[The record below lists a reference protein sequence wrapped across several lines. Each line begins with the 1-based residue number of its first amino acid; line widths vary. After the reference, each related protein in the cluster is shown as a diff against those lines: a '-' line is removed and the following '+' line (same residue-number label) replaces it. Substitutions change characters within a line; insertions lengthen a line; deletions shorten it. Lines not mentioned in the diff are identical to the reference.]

1 GPGRGGV
8 GDGAGGPRPPRA
20 PPAPRLPRKKGFFGA
35 AREGRRPFGA
45 DGARVRRAARL
56 DRGDARPAG
65 HELTTVR
72 GRAATPAPGTAQPAA
87 AAAAAPPAE
96 SSCILIARY
105 QPSATSQ
112 GSSSSFA
119 PAGVTLTMLE
129 RRSSPPTR
137 VNCTTGSSRSFANW
151 NLVIQKFELARNC
164 RPSAICSVPPAL
176 QVLFMNTAR
185 SASCPWARTLTW
197 ERQKPTRLN
206 VQLPSSQRTVASDP
220 NMLRK

>member
-96 SSCILIARY
+96 SSCLLIARY
-105 QPSATSQ
+105 QPSATRH
-112 GSSSSFA
+112 G
-119 PAGVTLTMLE
+119 
-129 RRSSPPTR
+129 
-137 VNCTTGSSRSFANW
+137 GSSRF
-151 NLVIQKFELARNC
+151 
-164 RPSAICSVPPAL
+164 PPARLTPARL
-176 QVLFMNTAR
+176 QWR
-185 SASCPWARTLTW
+185 RT
-197 ERQKPTRLN
+197 P
-206 VQLPSSQRTVASDP
+206 
-220 NMLRK
+220 